1 MTSAQNETR
10 TNAGFDVEAVRR
22 EFPILHQEVHGKP
35 LVYLDSAATTQ
46 KPQCVIDAVR
56 GYYEH
61 DNANVHRG
69 MHELSNR
76 ATAQY
81 ENARR
86 LVQRHIGAGDAR
98 EIIFT
103 RGTTESI
110 NLIAQSWGRLRLSAG
125 DEVLVSQMEH
135 HSNIVPWQLLRDQI
149 GITIK
154 PIPVTD
160 TGELDLDSYEKL
172 LSDKTKLVAVGHV
185 SNVLGTINPIKHMA
199 KLAHDA
205 GAAIVVDGAQAMP
218 HMRVDV
224 RELDVDFYAISGHKM
239 YGPTGIGALFGKLEH
254 LTAMPPYQGGGE
266 MIKAVTFDKTIFNDP
281 PHKFEAGTPNIAG
294 TIGFA
299 AATEFLQRIGLDSVA
314 AHEHDVLQY
323 GMEQLAQVPGLK
335 LIGTAR
341 EKTGAMSFIID
352 GMHPYD
358 VAPILDHEGIAV
370 RDGHHCAQP
379 LMERFGVTATL
390 RASLGMYS
398 TQAEID
404 ALIRAL
410 AKAREMLA

>member
-110 NLIAQSWGRLRLSAG
+110 NLVAQSWGRLRLSAG

-224 RELDVDFYAISGHKM
+224 RELDVDFYAISAHKM

-266 MIKAVTFDKTIFNDP
+266 MIKSVTFDKTIYNDP

-314 AHEHDVLQY
+314 AHEHDVLN
-323 GMEQLAQVPGLK
+323 
-335 LIGTAR
+335 TAWSNSR
-341 EKTGAMSFIID
+341 KCPA
-352 GMHPYD
+352 
-358 VAPILDHEGIAV
+358 
-370 RDGHHCAQP
+370 
-379 LMERFGVTATL
+379 
-390 RASLGMYS
+390 
-398 TQAEID
+398 
-404 ALIRAL
+404 
-410 AKAREMLA
+410 